1 MVATGEFT
9 YKDAIVAG
17 CFEKDTYLGI
27 ILILLLNLQLLIQL
41 NMLLLLKVINLELEI
56 LVDL

>member
-17 CFEKDTYLGI
+17 CFEK
-27 ILILLLNLQLLIQL
+27 ILIRNILN
-41 NMLLLLKVINLELEI
+41 NDKS
-56 LVDL
+56 